1 MSRSPDDKPD
11 ELLRDADVAMYRAKS
26 AGPSQYEVFDPEM
39 NARALERL
47 SLETDLWQAVSR
59 GELRVHYQPKVH
71 LSTQKIVG
79 LEALVR
85 WEHPVHGTISPG
97 VFIPL
102 AEETGL
108 ILTIGQWVL
117 REACRQAR
125 VWQGQ
130 SEDGSGLQMS
140 VNLSSRQLQQPN
152 LVQEIADILKET
164 DLDPRLLKLEITE
177 SVVMSDAESTIRALR
192 ELKSLGVQLA
202 IDDFG
207 TGYSSLS
214 YLRRFP
220 VDTLKIDRSFIS
232 NLGINIEDTEIVR
245 AIINL
250 AKTLGLEVTAEGVE
264 TLEQVNQLNDLS
276 CDWGQGFYFARPMP
290 GDAISALIENG
301 SAFPAA

>member
-1 MSRSPDDKPD
+1 
-11 ELLRDADVAMYRAKS
+11 MYRAKTS
-26 AGPSQYEVFDPEM
+26 GPSQYEVFDPEM
-39 NARALERL
+39 NARAWNA
-47 SLETDLWQAVSR
+47 SASKPTLWQAVSR

-71 LSTQKIVG
+71 LSTQEIVG

-125 VWQGQ
+125 VWQGA

-164 DLDPRLLKLEITE
+164 DLDPRL
-177 SVVMSDAESTIRALR
+177 
-192 ELKSLGVQLA
+192 
-202 IDDFG
+202 
-207 TGYSSLS
+207 
-214 YLRRFP
+214 
-220 VDTLKIDRSFIS
+220 
-232 NLGINIEDTEIVR
+232 
-245 AIINL
+245 
-250 AKTLGLEVTAEGVE
+250 
-264 TLEQVNQLNDLS
+264 
-276 CDWGQGFYFARPMP
+276 
-290 GDAISALIENG
+290 
-301 SAFPAA
+301 